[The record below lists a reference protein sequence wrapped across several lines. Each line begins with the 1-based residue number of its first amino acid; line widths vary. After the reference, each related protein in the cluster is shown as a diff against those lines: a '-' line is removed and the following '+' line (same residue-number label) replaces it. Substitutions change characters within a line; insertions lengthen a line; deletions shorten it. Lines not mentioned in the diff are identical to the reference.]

1 MALTDKLTAIG
12 DAVRQ
17 KSGTTEKMTL
27 DQMATAVNNL
37 EINSAPNVEEI
48 SINKNGTYTPNE
60 GVDGFNKVI
69 VNVPVDLGDLPT
81 DLLHLTGDQ
90 SYKFYGNNWNS
101 FLNKYGNQITT
112 ENITNISFMFQD
124 NTQLQNIPFTLNIIK
139 TTTCSFQRTFYE
151 ASSLKH
157 LPIISDCRVSTID
170 DMCSQCYNLKEINI
184 NFSNWD
190 LSSLVNNQY
199 GYGYEGGWH
208 KNCYSLRQIPMSYYD
223 KVSTTKTIGNKTS
236 SAMSVYYRLA
246 YCCYNVDEI
255 IDMPVIALDTYSSNQ
270 FDSAFDNTYRLK
282 NFTFK
287 VKQDSTPYNVKTW
300 KTAII
305 DLSTAGYDLLSGTY
319 YKRNIHLY
327 NSGITIDK
335 CIYDDA
341 TYQALKNDPDNYVC
355 GYSSEKPYYYS
366 RYDKASAIRTINSL
380 PDVSGFTNRTNTIKF
395 KGEAG
400 LKTDNGAINTM
411 TTEEIAVATAKGWTV
426 SFV

>member
-37 EINSAPNVEEI
+37 EIHSAPNVEEI
-48 SINKNGTYTPNE
+48 SIDKNGTYTPTE

-81 DLLHLTGDQ
+81 DLLHLTGNQ
-90 SYKFYGNNWNS
+90 WYAFYGNHWNS
-101 FLNKYGNQITT
+101 FLNKYGNQITS
-112 ENITNISFMFQD
+112 ENITDIQCMFQN
-124 NTQLQNIPFTLNIIK
+124 NTQLQNIPFTLNITK
-139 TTTCSFQRTFYE
+139 TATCNFNRTFYG

-157 LPIISDCRVSTID
+157 LPIISDCRVSAID
-170 DMCSQCYNLKEINI
+170 EMCCQCYNLKEINI

-190 LSSLVNNQY
+190 LSSFVNTTY
-199 GYGYEGGWH
+199 GSGREGGWH
-208 KNCYSLRQIPMSYYD
+208 RQCYSLRQIPMSYYD
-223 KVSTTKTIGNKTS
+223 KVSKTKAFGNKTN
-236 SAMSVYYRLA
+236 ATTSVYYCLA
-246 YCCYNVDEI
+246 YYCYNVDEI
-255 IDMPVIALDTYSSNQ
+255 IDMPVIALDRYSSNQ
-270 FDSAFDNTYRLK
+270 FYGAFDNTYRLK

-287 VKQDSTPYNVKTW
+287 VKQDGTPYTVNTW
-300 KTAII
+300 ETAII
-305 DLSTAGYDLLSGTY
+305 DLSTAGYCLLGGTWA
-319 YKRNIHLY
+319 KRNTYLY

-335 CIYDDA
+335 CIYNDA

-355 GYSSEKPYYYS
+355 GYENENPRYYS

-380 PDVSGFTNRTNTIKF
+380 PDVSGSGGTNTIKF

>member
-48 SINKNGTYTPNE
+48 SIDKNGTYTPNE

-81 DLLHLTGDQ
+81 DLLHLTGNQ
-90 SYKFYGNNWNS
+90 NYRFYGNGWTS
-101 FLNKYGNQITT
+101 FINKYGNQMTT
-112 ENITNISFMFQD
+112 ENLTNITCMFMD
-124 NTQLQNIPFTLNIIK
+124 NDQLQDIPFTLNLHK
-139 TTTCSFQRTFYE
+139 TSSCNCDQAFRNATALKRLPAINNCKVYSINNMCTC
-151 ASSLKH
+151 
-157 LPIISDCRVSTID
+157 
-170 DMCSQCYNLKEINI
+170 CYNLREINI
-184 NFSNWD
+184 NFDSWD
-190 LSSLVNNQY
+190 LSLLANTNY
-199 GYGYEGGWH
+199 LTKGGWH
-208 KNCYSLRQIPMSYYD
+208 YNCYSLRQIPMDYYN
-223 KVSTTKTIGNKTS
+223 KLFQTTTDGTTNNTNSIYYYL
-236 SAMSVYYRLA
+236 AMD
-246 YCCYNVDEI
+246 CYNIDEI
-255 IDMPVIALDTYSSNQ
+255 IDMPVMVLDHYSDN
-270 FDSAFDNTYRLK
+270 AFIGTVLRAYRLK

-287 VKQDSTPYNVKTW
+287 VQEDGTPYRPQNW
-300 KTAII
+300 DSQII
-305 DLSTAGYDLLSGTY
+305 DFSLTGYYELLRY
-319 YKRNIHLY
+319 QKRDRNLY

-335 CIYDDA
+335 CIYDDT
-341 TYQALKNDPDNYVC
+341 TYQALKNDPDSYVA
-355 GYSSEKPYYYS
+355 GYESENPHYYS

-380 PDVSGFTNRTNTIKF
+380 PDVSSGGTNTIKF

>member
-48 SINKNGTYTPNE
+48 NIDKNGTYTPNE

-90 SYKFYGNNWNS
+90 SYRFYGDGWSS

-112 ENITNISFMFQD
+112 ENITNTMFMFNN
-124 NTQLQNIPFTLNIIK
+124 NTQIKNIPFTLNMSK
-139 TTTCSFQRTFYE
+139 TNNCNLSNTFNSAYKLE
-151 ASSLKH
+151 H
-157 LPIISDCRVSTID
+157 LPIISDCKISDISD
-170 DMCSQCYNLKEINI
+170 FCYNCSRLKEINI
-184 NFSNWD
+184 NFDNWD
-190 LSSLVNNQY
+190 LSKIASDQNRV
-199 GYGYEGGWH
+199 EGRWH
-208 KNCYSLRQIPMSYYD
+208 SRCYSLRQIPISYYN
-223 KVSTTKTIGNKTS
+223 KLFQIKTVGKTS
-236 SAMSVYYRLA
+236 IYYSIYYGLA
-246 YCCYNVDEI
+246 GDCYNIDEI
-255 IDMPVIALDTYSSNQ
+255 IDMPVMTMDRYTSN
-270 FDSAFDNTYRLK
+270 AFYGAFQHNFRLK

-287 VKQDSTPYNVKTW
+287 VQEDGTPYSTSNWASQVINLSKVGYQ
-300 KTAII
+300 II
-305 DLSTAGYDLLSGTY
+305 SSFEQRDVALA
-319 YKRNIHLY
+319 

-335 CIYDDA
+335 CIYNDA

-355 GYSSEKPYYYS
+355 GYSEEKPWEYS
-366 RYDKASAIRTINSL
+366 RYDKASVIRTIHSL
-380 PDVSGFTNRTNTIKF
+380 PDVSGSGKSNTLQLR
-395 KGEAG
+395 GDAG
-400 LKTDNGAINTM
+400 SKTDNGAINTM

-426 SFV
+426 TFLASD

>member
-48 SINKNGTYTPNE
+48 SIDKNGTYTPTE

-90 SYKFYGNNWNS
+90 SYRFYGDGWSS

-112 ENITNISFMFQD
+112 ENITNISHMFSNNEQVK
-124 NTQLQNIPFTLNIIK
+124 NIPFALNLSK
-139 TTTCSFQRTFYE
+139 TNDYNLSEVFSGAWRLEQ
-151 ASSLKH
+151 
-157 LPIISDCRVSTID
+157 LPIISDCKISDI
-170 DMCSQCYNLKEINI
+170 SNFCYNCNRLKEINI
-184 NFSNWD
+184 NFDNWD
-190 LSSLVNNQY
+190 LSKIASSQY
-199 GYGYEGGWH
+199 KVEGRWRTS
-208 KNCYSLRQIPMSYYD
+208 CYSLRQIPISYYN
-223 KVSTTKTIGNKTS
+223 KLFQIKTVGKTS
-236 SAMSVYYRLA
+236 IYYSIYYGLA
-246 YCCYNVDEI
+246 GDCYNIDEI
-255 IDMPVIALDTYSSNQ
+255 IDMPVMVLDKYTSN
-270 FDSAFDNTYRLK
+270 AFQNTFNNSYRLK

-287 VKQDSTPYNVKTW
+287 VQEDGTPYSTSNW
-300 KTAII
+300 KSQVI
-305 DLSTAGYDLLSGTY
+305 DLSAVGYAQIPSYEQRNSHLS
-319 YKRNIHLY
+319 

-355 GYSSEKPYYYS
+355 GYSTEIPRHYS

-380 PDVSGFTNRTNTIKF
+380 PDVSGSGGTNTIKF
-395 KGEAG
+395 RGEAG

>member
-48 SINKNGTYTPNE
+48 SIDKNGTYTPNE

-81 DLLHLTGDQ
+81 DLLHLTGNQ
-90 SYKFYGNNWNS
+90 SYKFYGNGWNS
-101 FLNKYGNQITT
+101 FINKYGNQITT
-112 ENITNISFMFQD
+112 KNITHITCMFMNNDKLQD
-124 NTQLQNIPFTLNIIK
+124 IPFTLNLRE
-139 TTTCSFQRTFYE
+139 TSPCHCDQAFRNAQ
-151 ASSLKH
+151 ALKR
-157 LPIISDCRVSTID
+157 LPAINNCKLYSISD
-170 DMCSQCYNLKEINI
+170 MCVYCCNLREINI
-184 NFSNWD
+184 NFDSWN
-190 LSSLVNNQY
+190 LSLLANTNYLPKGS
-199 GYGYEGGWH
+199 WH
-208 KNCYSLRQIPMSYYD
+208 HSCYSLRQIPMDYYN
-223 KVSTTKTIGNKTS
+223 KLFQTTTEGTTDNSNSIYYNL
-236 SAMSVYYRLA
+236 AMD
-246 YCCYNVDEI
+246 CYNIDEI
-255 IDMPVIALDTYSSNQ
+255 IDMPVMVLDHYRYN
-270 FDSAFDNTYRLK
+270 AFNATVLRAYRLK

-287 VKQDSTPYNVKTW
+287 IQEDGTPYRPQNW
-300 KTAII
+300 DSQII
-305 DLSTAGYDLLSGTY
+305 DFSRTGYCELFHFQ
-319 YKRNIHLY
+319 KRDMNLY

-335 CIYDDA
+335 CIYDDT
-341 TYQALKNDPDNYVC
+341 TYQALKNDPDSYVC
-355 GYSSEKPYYYS
+355 GYESENPHYYS

-380 PDVSGFTNRTNTIKF
+380 PDVSSGGTSTIKF

-426 SFV
+426 SFE